1 MKFLNSMQI
10 FYIVIIPGMEM
21 MGPSKRLFAGIVI
34 EYFFALG
41 QLVLVAIAFIN
52 NVLLKND
59 WRAMAIF
66 LVLPCIPFLSY
77 FL

>member
-1 MKFLNSMQI
+1 
-10 FYIVIIPGMEM
+10 M

-41 QLVLVAIAFIN
+41 QLVLVGIAFVN
-52 NVLLKND
+52 NVVLKND